1 MAGDLQQRIDS
12 LRGKAQLLTQ
22 RYEKLLSDKREAD
35 TTIGELKAKLAEQS
49 KEISLLRQQLEYLR
63 VVSPTSVTPG
73 DAQQSRAILVQIVR
87 DIDKCI
93 SELIQ

>member
-35 TTIGELKAKLAEQS
+35 TTIDELKAKLTEQS

-93 SELIQ
+93 SELTQ

>member
-93 SELIQ
+93 SELTQ

>member
-63 VVSPTSVTPG
+63 VVSPASVTPG

-93 SELIQ
+93 SELTQ